1 MKGRQAVFEEAIQ
14 EAPVIA
20 AVKNDMGLAHALR
33 SECAAVFILYG
44 TILDIGQLVKR
55 IRAAGKL
62 AFVHADLIEGLSNR
76 GEIAVDFL
84 AEATKADGII
94 STRPNL
100 IHHAKELGLIT
111 VQRFFLLDSISF
123 ENVVRQSSHADVID
137 ILPGAMPDV
146 IRRLSQRVTQP
157 LIASGLLTD
166 KRDVCGALAAGAV
179 AVSTTSEELWEA

>member
-1 MKGRQAVFEEAIQ
+1 MCCRVYF
-14 EAPVIA
+14 V
-20 AVKNDMGLAHALR
+20 
-33 SECAAVFILYG
+33 G
-44 TILDIGQLVKR
+44 TILDIGQIVKR
-55 IRAAGKL
+55 IKAAGKL

-137 ILPGAMPDV
+137 ILPGGNAGCDPASVSAGDAATD
-146 IRRLSQRVTQP
+146 RQR
-157 LIASGLLTD
+157 
-166 KRDVCGALAAGAV
+166 AV
-179 AVSTTSEELWEA
+179 DG

>member
-1 MKGRQAVFEEAIQ
+1 MKGRQAAFEEAIQ

-44 TILDIGQLVKR
+44 TILDIGQIVKR
-55 IRAAGKL
+55 IKAAGKL

-111 VQRFFLLDSISF
+111 VQRFFLLDSLSF
-123 ENVVRQSSHADVID
+123 ENADVID

>member
-1 MKGRQAVFEEAIQ
+1 MKGRQAAFEEAIQ

-20 AVKNDMGLAHALR
+20 AVKNDTGLAHALR

-44 TILDIGQLVKR
+44 TILDIGQIVKR
-55 IRAAGKL
+55 IKAAGKL

-84 AEATKADGII
+84 AEATK
-94 STRPNL
+94 
-100 IHHAKELGLIT
+100 
-111 VQRFFLLDSISF
+111 
-123 ENVVRQSSHADVID
+123 ADVID

>member
-1 MKGRQAVFEEAIQ
+1 MKGRQAAFEEAIQ

-44 TILDIGQLVKR
+44 TILDIGQIVKR
-55 IRAAGKL
+55 IKAAGKL
-62 AFVHADLIEGLSNR
+62 AFV
-76 GEIAVDFL
+76 
-84 AEATKADGII
+84 
-94 STRPNL
+94 
-100 IHHAKELGLIT
+100 
-111 VQRFFLLDSISF
+111 
-123 ENVVRQSSHADVID
+123 HADVID

>member
-1 MKGRQAVFEEAIQ
+1 MKGRQAAFEEAIQ

-44 TILDIGQLVKR
+44 TILDIGQIVKR
-55 IRAAGKL
+55 IKAAGKL

-94 STRPNL
+94 STRPIL

>member
-44 TILDIGQLVKR
+44 TILDIGQIVKR

-100 IHHAKELGLIT
+100 IHQAKELGLIT

>member
-1 MKGRQAVFEEAIQ
+1 M
-14 EAPVIA
+14 
-20 AVKNDMGLAHALR
+20 
-33 SECAAVFILYG
+33 
-44 TILDIGQLVKR
+44 
-55 IRAAGKL
+55 
-62 AFVHADLIEGLSNR
+62 
-76 GEIAVDFL
+76 DFL

-146 IRRLSQRVTQP
+146 IRASVSAGDAATDRQR
-157 LIASGLLTD
+157 
-166 KRDVCGALAAGAV
+166 AV
-179 AVSTTSEELWEA
+179 DG

>member
-1 MKGRQAVFEEAIQ
+1 M
-14 EAPVIA
+14 
-20 AVKNDMGLAHALR
+20 
-33 SECAAVFILYG
+33 
-44 TILDIGQLVKR
+44 
-55 IRAAGKL
+55 
-62 AFVHADLIEGLSNR
+62 
-76 GEIAVDFL
+76 DFL

-146 IRRLSQRVTQP
+146 IRRLSPNMNPACTAQKSP
-157 LIASGLLTD
+157 
-166 KRDVCGALAAGAV
+166 CF
-179 AVSTTSEELWEA
+179 SERTVI

>member
-1 MKGRQAVFEEAIQ
+1 M
-14 EAPVIA
+14 
-20 AVKNDMGLAHALR
+20 
-33 SECAAVFILYG
+33 C
-44 TILDIGQLVKR
+44 
-55 IRAAGKL
+55 IR
-62 AFVHADLIEGLSNR
+62 DS
-76 GEIAVDFL
+76 
-84 AEATKADGII
+84 I

-166 KRDVCGALAAGAV
+166 KRDVCGALAALSLIHILKADDPPPWAASGTVQRPAL
-179 AVSTTSEELWEA
+179 ARYLSGLRESDNNTKQEDFPWRQRPAS

>member
-1 MKGRQAVFEEAIQ
+1 M
-14 EAPVIA
+14 
-20 AVKNDMGLAHALR
+20 
-33 SECAAVFILYG
+33 
-44 TILDIGQLVKR
+44 
-55 IRAAGKL
+55 
-62 AFVHADLIEGLSNR
+62 
-76 GEIAVDFL
+76 
-84 AEATKADGII
+84 

>member
-1 MKGRQAVFEEAIQ
+1 MKGRQAAFEEAIQ

-44 TILDIGQLVKR
+44 TILDIGQIVKR
-55 IRAAGKL
+55 
-62 AFVHADLIEGLSNR
+62 IEGLSNR